1 MYVGTRLP
9 STLTSEILDACH
21 RISPVPWL
29 AGTAVFN
36 RGPMDGQQHAIEA
49 DTAELCVVMTDGQQH
64 RYRRTEEVQPLPDGR
79 MAVIF
84 DWAGGS
90 YGPK

>member
-1 MYVGTRLP
+1 
-9 STLTSEILDACH
+9 
-21 RISPVPWL
+21 
-29 AGTAVFN
+29 
-36 RGPMDGQQHAIEA
+36 MDGQAHPIEG

-64 RYRRTEEVQPLPDGR
+64 RYRRTEDVQTLPDGR

-84 DWAGGS
+84 DWAGRY